1 MRVLTRVAVPA
12 ALILALSACSAPQQA
27 EAERPLRAAL
37 TTPTDVDL
45 KWRDER
51 AAVAGHVLEFAT
63 AARGPYTVLQYLDR
77 QVTTYRHPDLMPRTT
92 FYYRLRTY
100 RGPAS
105 RPVHVDLPAGGWTAE
120 EENADHD
127 WLPARTLPGH
137 QGARHALPAGAPTD
151 LRAVVKD
158 ANGILFTWT
167 DNSADEDGFLLEIRR
182 QSGAAYEPLAVLDPD
197 INSTGL
203 VTLPEEKHASYRIR
217 AFTLGERSNVVHL
230 TTGE

>member
-1 MRVLTRVAVPA
+1 MRVLTRLAVPTV
-12 ALILALSACSAPQQA
+12 LLLALSACSAPQQA
-27 EAERPLRAAL
+27 KPERPLRAAL

-45 KWRDER
+45 TWRDER
-51 AAVAGHVLEFAT
+51 AAVAGHALEYAT
-63 AARGPYTVLQYLDR
+63 APQGPYTVLQYLDHG
-77 QVTTYRHPDLMPRTT
+77 VTTYRHPDLMPDTT

-105 RPVHVDLPAGGWTAE
+105 TPVAVDLPAGDWTAD

-127 WLPARTLPGH
+127 WLPARTRPGH
-137 QGARHALPAGAPTD
+137 QGAERALPAGAPTD
-151 LRAVVKD
+151 LRAVVKE

-182 QSGAAYEPLAVLDPD
+182 QGSKAYAPVAVLDPD

-217 AFTLGERSNVVHL
+217 AFAYGERSNVVHL